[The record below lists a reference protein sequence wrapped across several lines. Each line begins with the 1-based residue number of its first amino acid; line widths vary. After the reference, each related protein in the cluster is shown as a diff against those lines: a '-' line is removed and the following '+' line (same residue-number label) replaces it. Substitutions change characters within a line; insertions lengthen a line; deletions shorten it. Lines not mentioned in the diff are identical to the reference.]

1 MRIGRTRLIAALSFG
16 LFAWSHSAHAQQSA
30 KVARVGIL
38 SDEAPPLA
46 AKSFEPF
53 AQGLRDLGYIEGQNI
68 TIERRYSAEKYELLP
83 HLATELVSL

>member
-1 MRIGRTRLIAALSFG
+1 
-16 LFAWSHSAHAQQSA
+16 
-30 KVARVGIL
+30 L